1 MLASIM
7 KRLLILALLP
17 CLVAQA
23 QTPEVLPPVATELK
37 RDSSAMPYA
46 QMNELLAKLKQ
57 HGEGLVRMDFKVD
70 RDKSKI
76 PLDQLRMAIASEE
89 AYLPIAVDAEGAFAL
104 PILPQSQAKTA
115 DLASNAAKGQLAIRG
130 TLELNVRPE
139 ELDMA
144 KVRQIMRVAHKLKS
158 ELLPWY
164 VRWLFPRIEGVRV
177 CADTP
182 GFELEWREN
191 GQLLGLPLPAGE
203 RDPETRKGQASRPC
217 TLLTGAE
224 RWPDAA
230 RLVPPPGAKLG
241 VKIGD

>member
-1 MLASIM
+1 M
-7 KRLLILALLP
+7 KRLLALPLLLGLA
-17 CLVAQA
+17 AQA
-23 QTPEVLPPVATELK
+23 QSTEILPAVSTELK

-70 RDKSKI
+70 RDKTKL
-76 PLDQLRMAIASEE
+76 PLPQLRLAIASEE
-89 AYLPIAVDAEGAFAL
+89 AYLPIAVDADGAFAL
-104 PILPQSQAKTA
+104 PILPPAEAKTA

-130 TLELNVRPE
+130 TLELNVRPD

-164 VRWLFPRIEGVRV
+164 VRWLFPRIEGVRI
-177 CADTP
+177 CANEP

-191 GQLLGLPLPAGE
+191 GQLLGLPLPVND
-203 RDPETRKGQASRPC
+203 RDPETRKGQVSRPC

-230 RLVPPPGAKLG
+230 RLVPPPGAKLS